1 MFVSTITEETS
12 KTELEDM
19 FCRAG
24 KILDSF
30 LSIDKHS
37 GKKRG
42 FAFIGFGSIQE
53 AKRAVEIARGRSWG
67 GRKIQAQLSKFK
79 QGANATQRNAYS
91 TPPSPFRQLG
101 LEGSCVSR
109 KVEPLSEQGRLDC
122 QGWRYSI
129 GVRLSA
135 KVI

>member
-1 MFVSTITEETS
+1 MEEEEKRQERRRVAGKQAVNRVYERTPSLPRMVLHLRENSFTMFVSTITEETS

-79 QGANATQRNAYS
+79 QGANATQRNAY
-91 TPPSPFRQLG
+91 
-101 LEGSCVSR
+101 
-109 KVEPLSEQGRLDC
+109 
-122 QGWRYSI
+122 
-129 GVRLSA
+129 
-135 KVI
+135 